1 MACQNQPAAG
11 VHSSLRLLP
20 AAWCR
25 LSAVLFGLF
34 LLIVGLWPFNFRAT
48 NQVRV
53 LPDGQG
59 LKFDAPDERSQ
70 RDRGGMVFTPSPL
83 ACRKNGGC
91 TAGAL
96 TVAIELRADRDA
108 RSCIKRIVDFR
119 RSDGSEVF
127 FLGQWKS
134 SLIVRSFN
142 APSARG
148 KPYREIGVGGALS
161 AGQTRRVSIV
171 SGNSGTRTYVDG
183 HLAKTDPGIR
193 LLKKDES
200 LYGHKAYLG
209 NSPDLSCPWAGRVQ
223 SLALFGKAWD
233 STEVSERRESEPDG
247 LFRCSGDG
255 VLASAC
261 YRFDNVNGESI
272 PDLSVSG
279 NDLWKPAHLVFEKR
293 FLELPSKHVLSV
305 AELTLNLLG
314 FIPLGFLICL
324 CLLKRDRRPT
334 WNYILWAVGA
344 GCSLSLT
351 IELTQIWLP
360 GRESTLLDLAMN
372 TAGSGIGG
380 MVIGLCSGTYRGRER
395 IASDG

>member
-1 MACQNQPAAG
+1 
-11 VHSSLRLLP
+11 
-20 AAWCR
+20 
-25 LSAVLFGLF
+25 
-34 LLIVGLWPFNFRAT
+34 
-48 NQVRV
+48 
-53 LPDGQG
+53 
-59 LKFDAPDERSQ
+59 
-70 RDRGGMVFTPSPL
+70 
-83 ACRKNGGC
+83 
-91 TAGAL
+91 
-96 TVAIELRADRDA
+96 
-108 RSCIKRIVDFR
+108 
-119 RSDGSEVF
+119 
-127 FLGQWKS
+127 
-134 SLIVRSFN
+134 
-142 APSARG
+142 
-148 KPYREIGVGGALS
+148 
-161 AGQTRRVSIV
+161 
-171 SGNSGTRTYVDG
+171 
-183 HLAKTDPGIR
+183 
-193 LLKKDES
+193 
-200 LYGHKAYLG
+200 
-209 NSPDLSCPWAGRVQ
+209 VQ

-233 STEVSERRESEPDG
+233 STEVSERRGSEPDG
-247 LFRCSGDG
+247 LFRCSDDG

-293 FLELPSKHVLSV
+293 FLELPSDHVLSV

-351 IELTQIWLP
+351 IELAQTWLP